1 MSDELFFAPEGSE
14 AAGRGATGETS
25 PWKVLVIDDE
35 EEVHVV
41 TRMVLGD
48 MSFEGR
54 RLDCISAY
62 SAHEGF
68 DMLRDNA
75 DVALVLL
82 DVVMESNHAG
92 LDLVHRIR
100 EDLGNTAV
108 RIVLRTG
115 QPGQAPERE
124 VITRYDINDY
134 KHKTELTAQRLF
146 TTVVAALRGY
156 RDLRI
161 IERNRRGL
169 ERIIHASRDI
179 FRLQS
184 LPEFMAGVLTQLTS
198 SLSEEPSSF
207 YAGVSGLAAA
217 NGGGQGYRVYSATGR
232 FAPCTESDSC
242 DALDE
247 ATHKAIEKA
256 LATKESYF
264 TDTSFVG
271 YFRTPQGAES
281 VFYVQDDRKIN
292 ELDRSLIEI
301 FAGNVSVALENIH
314 LNLEI
319 VDTQREVVLTLG
331 EVVENRSHE
340 AANHVRR
347 VAEYAAFLAR
357 LVGMAQDEVEMLRIA
372 SPMHDVGKIGIPD
385 SVLLKPG
392 RLDED
397 EMAIMRTHAAIGERI
412 LSASKRPIMQAAAI
426 VAGQH
431 HERWDGTGYPRGSAG
446 EDIHI
451 YGRIVA
457 LADVFDA
464 LACRRVYKEPWPREN
479 VVAYFREQAGKH
491 FDPRLAGLLLEQMDG
506 FYDILKAWPDTEE

>member
-1 MSDELFFAPEGSE
+1 VVNDELLFAPEGADSEGRE
-14 AAGRGATGETS
+14 AASGS

-48 MSFEGR
+48 MRFEGKPIEC
-54 RLDCISAY
+54 LSAY
-62 SAHEGF
+62 SAREGF
-68 DMLRDNA
+68 EKLRDSK

-82 DVVMESNHAG
+82 DVVMESNQAG
-92 LDLVHRIR
+92 LELVHRIR
-100 EDLGNTAV
+100 EELGNHAV
-108 RIVLRTG
+108 RIILRTG

-156 RDLRI
+156 RDLRT

-169 ERIIHASRDI
+169 ERIIHSSRDI

-184 LPEFMAGVLTQLTS
+184 LPDFMSGVLTQLTS

-207 YAGVSGLAAA
+207 YAGVSGIAAA
-217 NGGGQGYRVYSATGR
+217 NGGDHGYQVYSATGR
-232 FAPCTESDSC
+232 FAECARHSACE
-242 DALDE
+242 ALDD
-247 ATHKAIEKA
+247 TTRGAIEKA
-256 LATKESYF
+256 LATRESYF
-264 TDTSFVG
+264 TENSFVG

-281 VFYVQDDRKIN
+281 VFYVQDDRVIN
-292 ELDRSLIEI
+292 DLDRSLIEI
-301 FAGNVSVALENIH
+301 FAGNVSIALENIH
-314 LNLEI
+314 LNQEI

-347 VAEYAAFLAR
+347 VAEYAACMAR
-357 LVGMAQDEVEMLRIA
+357 LAGLPEEQVAMLRIA

-392 RLDED
+392 RLDD
-397 EMAIMRTHAAIGERI
+397 AEMAVMRTHAAIGERI
-412 LSASKRPIMQAAAI
+412 LSASTRPIMQAAAI

-431 HERWDGTGYPRGSAG
+431 HERWDGAGYPRGTSG

-464 LACRRVYKEPWPREN
+464 LVCRRVYKEPWPRDRVE
-479 VVAYFREQAGKH
+479 AHFREQAGTH
-491 FDPRLAGLLLEQMDG
+491 FDPRLAALLLDNIQK
-506 FYDILKAWPDTEE
+506 FYDILKAWPDVVE